1 MEKNKKVKNVPKSRI
16 NKKQKLL
23 ILYILVGITA
33 IYFIYSIIR
42 LIQQPT
48 ETFVVENGKISEE
61 ESAVGYLIRE
71 EVVLQGNNYK
81 NGMVQ
86 IKADGDKVAKGDPV
100 FRYYSNNEEN
110 LVKKIQELDI
120 KIQDAMENEGDILPN
135 DVKRL
140 ETQIEEKLLNI
151 RYINDVQ
158 KIEEYKKEISDIITK
173 KAKIV
178 GELSPAGS
186 YIRKL
191 IDERSGYENTLN
203 SGAEYITAPES
214 GIISYR
220 VDGLENVL
228 TVSSFSTLSTKFLED
243 LNLKAGESI
252 PTSSENGKIINNFVG
267 YIATTLESDRA
278 KEAEIGKTVTLRL
291 SNGSEI
297 QGSIEY
303 IVEEDDER
311 LIIFKI
317 TNELELLSRYRKI
330 TFDVIWWSYSGLKV
344 PNTSIIEEDGRKGSK
359 KEEEKVYYV
368 VRNRAGYT
376 DKIPIKVLKQNSS
389 YSIIT
394 NYESTE
400 LKTDLGYSDE
410 EAKNTKTIVL
420 YDEILDNP
428 K

>member
-330 TFDVIWWSYSGLKV
+330 TFDVIWWRYEGLKV
-344 PNTSIIEEDGRKGSK
+344 PKSAITYDNGLS
-359 KEEEKVYYV
+359 YV
-368 VRNRAGYT
+368 VRNRAGYQ
-376 DKIPIKVLKQNSS
+376 DKILIEVLKENDN
-389 YSIIT
+389 YCIIGT
-394 NYESTE
+394 YDNDY
-400 LKTDLGYSDE
+400 LKSLGYSTND
-410 EAKNTKTIVL
+410 
-420 YDEILDNP
+420 ILSM
-428 K
+428 KYYRKIKIQLQV